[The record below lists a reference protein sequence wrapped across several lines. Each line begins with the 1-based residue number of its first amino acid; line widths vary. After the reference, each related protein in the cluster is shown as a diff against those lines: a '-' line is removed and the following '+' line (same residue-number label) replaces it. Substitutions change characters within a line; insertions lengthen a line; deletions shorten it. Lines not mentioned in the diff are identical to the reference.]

1 MKASMEKKDLLTGCL
16 CALGCETLFG
26 LSYVMTKWAT
36 ERAGALAL
44 LGWRFCL
51 GALMMGLCAAAGLI
65 HVNLRGKKKAPLLR
79 VALLSPVIYF
89 LGETVGIR
97 CTTASESG
105 AFLACIPVVSLAAS
119 ALILQRKPS
128 GRQLLGILLTL
139 LGVLTTVLAVEAAAS
154 LSPLGYAA
162 LLVAVVAYALYS
174 VFVEKAA
181 GYSSEEITLVMLLAG
196 AVVFGTLA
204 VARALAEGSLG
215 ALLSLPRQDA
225 RFFAAIAYQDVGCSV
240 LAFFL
245 SNVAIARIGV
255 NRTAS
260 FIGVSTVVS
269 ILAGMLLL
277 GERFSAMQLLGAA
290 VILLGVY
297 VANASGA
304 SEA

>member
-1 MKASMEKKDLLTGCL
+1 MAKRNIDLITGCL

-26 LSYVMTKWAT
+26 LSYVLTKWAT

-44 LGWRFCL
+44 LGWRFFV
-51 GALMMGLCAAAGLI
+51 GALVMGLCAALGLLKI
-65 HVNLRGKKKAPLLR
+65 RLRGKKKAPLLR

-89 LGETVGIR
+89 IGETVGIR

-105 AFLACIPVVSLAAS
+105 VFLACIPVASLAAS
-119 ALILQRKPS
+119 ALILKKKP
-128 GRQLLGILLTL
+128 GRRQLLGILLTL

-154 LSPLGYAA
+154 LSPVGYAF
-162 LLVAVVAYALYS
+162 LLIAVLSYALYS

-181 GYSSEEITLVMLLAG
+181 GFSSEEITFAMLMAG
-196 AVVFGTLA
+196 AAVFGPLA
-204 VARALAEGSLG
+204 VVQACAGDGLG
-215 ALLSLPRQDA
+215 PLLSLPLRDA
-225 RFFAAIAYQDVGCSV
+225 RFLAAILYQGVGCSV

-245 SNVAIARIGV
+245 SNMALATIGV
-255 NRTAS
+255 NRTSS

-269 ILAGMLLL
+269 ILSGMLLL
-277 GERFSAMQLLGAA
+277 EESFSVMQLLGAA

-297 VANASGA
+297 VANAHAA

>member
-1 MKASMEKKDLLTGCL
+1 MTRKNLLTGCL

-51 GALMMGLCAAAGLI
+51 GALVMGLCALTGRI
-65 HVNLRGKKKAPLLR
+65 HVNLRGRRKAPLLW
-79 VALLSPVIYF
+79 VALLNPAIYF
-89 LGETVGIR
+89 LGETAGIR
-97 CTTASESG
+97 MTTASESG
-105 AFLACIPVVSLAAS
+105 AFLACIPVASLAAS
-119 ALILQRKPS
+119 ALILHKRP
-128 GRQLLGILLTL
+128 GRRQLLGILVTL
-139 LGVLTTVLAVEAAAS
+139 LGVLATVLAVEASAS

-162 LLVAVVAYALYS
+162 LLVAVISYALYS
-174 VFVEKAA
+174 VYVEKAA
-181 GYSSEEITLVMLLAG
+181 GTSSEEITLVMLLSG

-204 VARALAEGSLG
+204 VAQALATGSLR
-215 ALLSLPRQDA
+215 ALLSLPVQDP
-225 RFFAAIAYQDVGCSV
+225 RFLAAIAYQGIGCSV

-255 NRTAS
+255 NRTSS

-269 ILAGMLLL
+269 ILTGLLLL
-277 GERFSAMQLLGAA
+277 GERFSGLHLLGAA

-297 VANASGA
+297 VANTQAA
-304 SEA
+304 